1 MRRLLP
7 LLALCL
13 SGCVQRA
20 LVVESDPP
28 GAEVWID
35 GEPEGLTPVRVPF
48 AHYGTREIVLS
59 KGGFATVRD
68 RHPFEPPWH
77 ERFPLDF
84 LAENLWPGTLR
95 DERYL
100 AYALAPEPLDPDG
113 AYARAR
119 VLREAAR
126 KPPDGQRTATPG
138 K

>member
-13 SGCVQRA
+13 TGCVQRA

-35 GEPEGLTPVRVPF
+35 GEPAGLSPVRMSF
-48 AHYGTREIVLS
+48 SHYGTREIILS
-59 KGGFATVRD
+59 KGGFAGVRD
-68 RHPFEPPWH
+68 HHPFEPPWY

-84 LAENLWPGTLR
+84 LTENLWPGTFR

-100 AYALAPEPLDPDG
+100 AYALVPEAPDPEG
-113 AYARAR
+113 TYARAR
-119 VLREAAR
+119 SMKEAAL
-126 KPPDGQRTATPG
+126 KPPAPPAP
-138 K
+138 